1 MSKFL
6 RILVSI
12 GAVLVTAGE
21 VRAQVDNRA
30 FFGARPG
37 DSRNLL
43 TQRGFGTPPQHPER
57 GTAASPERGAA
68 WFADSASARA
78 VAIIKRRSLE
88 PPMRAGDLNLAINA
102 FTFFKDNEYFNKIVD
117 GYTLFGTQLNPQ
129 LVYYPTKDLRLEAG
143 IFLWKDFGNPV
154 LQQVRPTYRATWT
167 VKNHQFIFGN
177 IRPHLNHNYIEPLF
191 NFERVM
197 LKPLEEGVQYRHLG
211 NRLFVDV
218 WVDWQRQQYRYSN
231 FQEEIAGGISGS
243 YRLTPDQ
250 SAWQVAVPFQF
261 TATHHGGQIDTL
273 NKPLQTL
280 FNEALGLEVRRS
292 FGREA
297 VHAIRLNAYALG
309 FQDHSFTFG
318 QLPFKNGTALYLNGT
333 LETKYADVMLSYF
346 EGEHFIAP
354 LGGDL
359 YQGLSRTVSDPNY
372 TETVRRVLLLRL
384 LRDFRISDAAALTV
398 RVEPVY
404 DFKSRKTDFS
414 FGFYLNFRQEWLLGN
429 VGNRARP

>member
-6 RILVSI
+6 KILVSI
-12 GAVLVTAGE
+12 VAVVVTAGE
-21 VRAQVDNRA
+21 ARAQVDNWT
-30 FFGARPG
+30 FFGEMPG
-37 DSRNLL
+37 KLRFISVPCYATSSRAQADSLAASQQLL
-43 TQRGFGTPPQHPER
+43 TNAHN
-57 GTAASPERGAA
+57 AAHLP
-68 WFADSASARA
+68 
-78 VAIIKRRSLE
+78 VA
-88 PPMRAGDLNLAINA
+88 GNVHLALSA
-102 FTFFKDNEYFNKIVD
+102 FTFFKDNEYFGKIVD

-129 LVYYPTKDLRLEAG
+129 LVYYPTKELRLEAG
-143 IFLWKDFGNPV
+143 VFLWKDFGNPT

-167 VKNHQFIFGN
+167 VKNHQFILGN
-177 IRPHLNHNYIEPLF
+177 IRPHLNHGYIEPLF

-197 LKPLEEGVQYRHLG
+197 LEPLEEGVQYRHLG
-211 NRLFVDV
+211 QRLFVDV
-218 WVDWQRQQYRYSN
+218 WVDWQRQQYRFSN
-231 FQEEIAGGISGS
+231 FQEEIAGGISSS
-243 YRLTPDQ
+243 YILTAPT
-250 SAWQVAVPFQF
+250 SRWGVSLPFQF

-280 FNEALGLEVRRS
+280 FNEALGLEIRRA
-292 FGREA
+292 FNGEA
-297 VHAIRLNAYALG
+297 LHAVRLNAYALG

-318 QLPFKNGTALYLNGT
+318 RLPFKNGTAFYLNGT
-333 LETKYADVMLSYF
+333 FETKYADVMLSYF

-359 YQGLSRTVSDPNY
+359 YQGLSRTVSDPAY

-404 DFKSRKTDFS
+404 DFRSRKTDFS

-429 VGNRARP
+429 VQGRVRQ

>member
-6 RILVSI
+6 KILVSI
-12 GAVLVTAGE
+12 GAVLITAGAA
-21 VRAQVDNRA
+21 RAQVDNRA
-30 FFGARPG
+30 FGSPLMAYPRPIIELDG
-37 DSRNLL
+37 LFNEQGKEVDSMTVGILRF
-43 TQRGFGTPPQHPER
+43 TTPPKDGDVR
-57 GTAASPERGAA
+57 
-68 WFADSASARA
+68 
-78 VAIIKRRSLE
+78 VSL
-88 PPMRAGDLNLAINA
+88 NA

-129 LVYYPTKDLRLEAG
+129 LVYYPTKNLRLEAG
-143 IFLWKDFGNPV
+143 VFLWKDFGNPM

-177 IRPHLNHNYIEPLF
+177 TRAHLNHNYIEPLF

-197 LKPLEEGVQYRHLG
+197 LKPLEEGIQYRHLG

-231 FQEEIAGGISGS
+231 FQEEIAGGISSS
-243 YRLTPDQ
+243 YRLS
-250 SAWQVAVPFQF
+250 SAASLWQVTVPFQF

-292 FGREA
+292 LGRRGWA
-297 VHAIRLNAYALG
+297 VRLNAYALG

-318 QLPFKNGTALYLNGT
+318 QLPFKNGTAFYLNGT
-333 LETKYADVMLSYF
+333 LETKYGDAMLSYF

-359 YQGLSRTVSDPNY
+359 YQGLSRTVSDPAY

-429 VGNRARP
+429 VGSRARQ